1 MSKTM
6 DSIANILRASKHPF
20 HQADDR
26 PTKAQQHRYERRK
39 IKEHLRVCEWWDP
52 LSGASEFFDLP
63 TLLATGVPA
72 T

>member
-20 HQADDR
+20 HQADGR
-26 PTKAQQHRYERRK
+26 PTKARQHRYERRK
-39 IKEHLRVCEWWDP
+39 IKEHLRVCEWWNP
-52 LSGASEFFDLP
+52 LLAEPELFDIQ
-63 TLLATGVPA
+63 TLLATRVPA